1 MEYQRYGQYTS
12 NYTNV
17 IVSQSWHKAL
27 SDEQIAWLVEHEG
40 GMYHIHRSGTAVKF
54 ERKEDAEWFVLRW
67 L

>member
-1 MEYQRYGQYTS
+1 MEYQKYPQYTK

-17 IVSQSWHKAL
+17 LLDIFKPL
-27 SDEQIAWLVEHEG
+27 TKEQWRWLQNHDG
-40 GMYHIHRSGTAVKF
+40 GYYYIHRNGTAVKF